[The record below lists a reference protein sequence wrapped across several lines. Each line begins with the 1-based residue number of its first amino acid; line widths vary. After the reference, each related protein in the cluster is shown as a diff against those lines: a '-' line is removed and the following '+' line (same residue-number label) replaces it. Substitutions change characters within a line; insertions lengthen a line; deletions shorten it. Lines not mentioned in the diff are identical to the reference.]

1 MVLSGSARVRT
12 SVACA
17 AGGGTGR
24 LTGMTGTLLFACC
37 AAGCGPTHGQMINFL
52 RAHDT
57 VASTGH
63 YTVRPP
69 DMLTIHAPGA
79 EEIDGTYQVVRP
91 DGKIVLR
98 LLGEVQVAGMTTA
111 QIADKLKAQ
120 LSRYYVEPEV
130 VLEISRYRSQFFY
143 VFGQVSSPG
152 AKPYTGHDTL
162 LKALADAQPTFLA
175 WRSRIRVVRPS
186 PEPGGQKTI
195 IIDLDKM
202 VRSGDVQQNILLQ
215 EGDIIEV
222 PPTPLAWLGLRIR
235 ELLYPIEPALR
246 VYNGPA
252 TTIDSTR
259 EYRDGVGAN
268 PD

>member
-1 MVLSGSARVRT
+1 MILSGSSRVRR

-17 AGGGTGR
+17 AGGGAGR
-24 LTGMTGTLLFACC
+24 LSGMIGTLLRGCC

-63 YTVRPP
+63 YTVYPP

-79 EEIDGTYQVVRP
+79 EEIDGTHQAVRP

-98 LLGEVQVAGMTTA
+98 LLGEVQVAGLTTLE
-111 QIADKLKAQ
+111 IADKLKAQ

-143 VFGQVSSPG
+143 VFGQVASPG
-152 AKPYTGHDTL
+152 AKPYTGRDTL

-175 WRSRIRVVRPS
+175 WRSKIRVVRPS
-186 PEPGGQKTI
+186 PEPGEQKTI

-235 ELLYPIEPALR
+235 ELLYPIEPALQA
-246 VYNGPA
+246 YNRPA
-252 TTIDSTR
+252 STIDSTR
-259 EYRDGVGAN
+259 EYREGFGAN
-268 PD
+268 PE